1 MAESRMKRGEFEIN
15 IKNEMIQFKD
25 GELKLDVTVTPQE
38 ETVWLTQTQ
47 MGELFGRAAS
57 TINEH
62 IKNIYKSKELEEET
76 TMTKFGNSEFSDKPT
91 YYYNLD
97 MIISVGY
104 RVKSKRGI
112 AFRKW
117 ATKILKDYMIQGY
130 AVNEKRM
137 ALLQRKIEVQQTLIS
152 GFADMAGLEADEI
165 LQVIEAYSQALDLL
179 DDYDH
184 QRITKPQ
191 GRK

>member
-1 MAESRMKRGEFEIN
+1 MENLQNQGEI
-15 IKNEMIQFKD
+15 ILYQPDNEV
-25 GELKLDVTVTPQE
+25 KLEVRLE
-38 ETVWLTQTQ
+38 NETVWLSIDE
-47 MGELFGRAAS
+47 MAHLFGRDISVIGKHVRNVFKEGELVKDSVWAKFAYTAS
-57 TINEH
+57 DG
-62 IKNIYKSKELEEET
+62 K
-76 TMTKFGNSEFSDKPT
+76 T
-91 YYYNLD
+91 YQVDYYNLD
-97 MIISVGY
+97 VIISVGY